1 MNRYRTSARVV
12 FGVVFLGGALAHA
25 YFASFSPQS
34 YAPFADTALWL
45 WLADLWRG
53 SVMANIEWLS
63 LVTAAFELVLGAAL
77 LAGGRAAR
85 LAALAALGF
94 FAFILV
100 LGYSWPAQD
109 PWEDFLK
116 NRAATVLLASAI
128 APVLRAPDGSGPTKG
143 RPSRTV

>member
-1 MNRYRTSARVV
+1 
-12 FGVVFLGGALAHA
+12 
-25 YFASFSPQS
+25 
-34 YAPFADTALWL
+34 
-45 WLADLWRG
+45 
-53 SVMANIEWLS
+53 MANIEWLS

-116 NRAATVLLASAI
+116 NRAATVLLAAAM
-128 APVLRAPDGSGPTKG
+128 APVLRAPDGSGRTKG
-143 RPSRTV
+143 RPPQAV

>member
-1 MNRYRTSARVV
+1 MPQR
-12 FGVVFLGGALAHA
+12 LGPG
-25 YFASFSPQS
+25 P
-34 YAPFADTALWL
+34 PFADTALWP

-63 LVTAAFELVLGAAL
+63 LVTAAFELVLGVAL

>member
-12 FGVVFLGGALAHA
+12 FGVVFLGGALVHA

-34 YAPFADTALWL
+34 YAPFADTALWP

-100 LGYSWPAQD
+100 LGYSWPAD
-109 PWEDFLK
+109 GWWEDFLK
-116 NRAATVLLASAI
+116 NRAFTLVMAAALAPLLRVPERSR
-128 APVLRAPDGSGPTKG
+128 RA
-143 RPSRTV
+143 

>member
-12 FGVVFLGGALAHA
+12 FGVVFLGGALVHA

-34 YAPFADTALWL
+34 YAPFADTALWP

-53 SVMANIEWLS
+53 SVMANIQWLS

-100 LGYSWPAQD
+100 LGYSWPAD
-109 PWEDFLK
+109 GWWEDFLK
-116 NRAATVLLASAI
+116 NRAFTLVMAAALAPLLRVPERSR
-128 APVLRAPDGSGPTKG
+128 RA
-143 RPSRTV
+143 